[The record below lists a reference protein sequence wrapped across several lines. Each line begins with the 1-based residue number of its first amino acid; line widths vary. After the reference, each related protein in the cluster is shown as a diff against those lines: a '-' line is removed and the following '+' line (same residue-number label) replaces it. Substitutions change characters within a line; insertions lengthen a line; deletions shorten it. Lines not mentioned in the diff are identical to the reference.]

1 MADNFP
7 VKMCVKHGID
17 IIYHASWTD
26 DEGMDMLEKA
36 KSRHMVA
43 PGINWLYATLYE
55 AGQFGYSFEKAE
67 QVGYKKEY
75 ENAKRVLKEMH
86 QRGITVLP

>member
-1 MADNFP
+1 
-7 VKMCVKHGID
+7 MCVKHGID

-26 DEGMDMLEKA
+26 EEGMNMLEKNKA
-36 KSRHMVA
+36 KHMVA

-67 QVGYKKEY
+67 QVGYKKEF
-75 ENAKRVLKEMH
+75 ENAKKVLKEMH